1 MEIRSWR
8 EDDLPEVT
16 ALLAELDEALG
27 ETQSVGL
34 ADVERQFRRMAS
46 EPGTYAAFVCEE
58 AGAIRGFLS
67 LLFYRSVYHR
77 EGTAQI
83 NELVVSKDCRGKG
96 IGESLLAHAIAFA
109 RARNMDEI
117 EVGVMKDNEGAIRFY
132 KRHGLDEEY
141 FLLGMEFGD

>member
-8 EDDLPEVT
+8 KEDLPGVT
-16 ALLAELDEALG
+16 AILAELDDALG
-27 ETQSVGL
+27 ETQAVAV
-34 ADVERQFRRMAS
+34 ADVERQFRLMES
-46 EPGTYAAFVCEE
+46 EPGTYANLVCE
-58 AGAIRGFLS
+58 ADGAVKGFLS

-83 NELVVSKDCRGKG
+83 NELVVSKDSRGRG
-96 IGESLLAHAIAFA
+96 IGEALLGRAIALA

-117 EVGVMKDNEGAIRFY
+117 EVGVMKDNEKAIRFY

-141 FLLGMEFGD
+141 FLLGKEFS

>member
-1 MEIRSWR
+1 MAIRSWR
-8 EDDLPEVT
+8 EEDLPQVT
-16 ALLAELDEALG
+16 TLLAELDDALG
-27 ETQSVGL
+27 ETQSIGL
-34 ADVERQFRRMAS
+34 ADVERQFRLMGS
-46 EPGTYAAFVCEE
+46 EPGAYSNFVCEE
-58 AGAIRGFLS
+58 DGAIKGFIS

-96 IGESLLAHAIAFA
+96 IGEALLAHAVALA

-132 KRHGLDEEY
+132 KRHGLDEEHL
-141 FLLGMEFGD
+141 LLGMEFA

>member
-8 EDDLPEVT
+8 EEDLPQVT
-16 ALLAELDEALG
+16 ALLAELDDALG
-27 ETQSVGL
+27 EAQAVCL
-34 ADVERQFRRMAS
+34 DDVRRQFRLMES
-46 EPGTYAAFVCEE
+46 EPRAYSNFVCEE
-58 AGAIRGFLS
+58 EGAVMGFLS

-83 NELVVSKDCRGKG
+83 NELVVAKDSRGQG
-96 IGESLLAHAIAFA
+96 IGEALLAHAMALA

-117 EVGVMKDNEGAIRFY
+117 EVGVMKDNTKAIRFY

>member
-1 MEIRSWR
+1 MEIRGWR
-8 EDDLPEVT
+8 MEDLPQVT
-16 ALLAELDEALG
+16 ALLAELDDALG
-27 ETQSVGL
+27 ETQEVGL
-34 ADVERQFRRMAS
+34 ADVERQFRLMES
-46 EPGTYAAFVCEE
+46 EPATYSAFVCEE
-58 AGAIRGFLS
+58 DGSIKGFIS

-83 NELVVSKDCRGKG
+83 NELVVARDCRGRG
-96 IGESLLAHAIAFA
+96 IGEALLDHAIALA

-141 FLLGMEFGD
+141 FLLGMDFAD